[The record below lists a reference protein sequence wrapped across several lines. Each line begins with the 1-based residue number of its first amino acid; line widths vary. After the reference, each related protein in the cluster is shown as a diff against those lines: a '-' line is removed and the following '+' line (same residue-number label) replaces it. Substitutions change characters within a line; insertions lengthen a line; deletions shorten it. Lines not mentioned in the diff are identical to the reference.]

1 MKAHV
6 LNSDGLIVNTIV
18 VDNLEDMPWLNLI
31 DAAIGGSIGWSYIN
45 GELIPPQSEDE

>member
-18 VDNLEDMPWLNLI
+18 IDSLEDMPGLNLI
-31 DAAIGGSIGWSYIN
+31 DASIGGSIGWLYIN